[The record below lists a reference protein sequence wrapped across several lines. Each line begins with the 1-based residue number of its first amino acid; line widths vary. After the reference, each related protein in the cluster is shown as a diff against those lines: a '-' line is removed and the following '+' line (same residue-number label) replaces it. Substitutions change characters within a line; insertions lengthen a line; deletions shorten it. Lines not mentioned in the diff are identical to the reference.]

1 MWICTSLCTF
11 HNWEKYAEELMPW
24 LRESA
29 TAGQVIRGPRLAV
42 INLTSSPCLTG
53 VELLG
58 LPFFQMPPPPP
69 RCPFSVCSL
78 CTGDDAMS
86 GRREWGPQRLR
97 GDSLRAQPS
106 LRFVNPLGGEAR
118 AAAHPPKPEVSNP
131 AVVYFFWTHT
141 LENYQGQDMIEE
153 PSPSLFKSPRFYDI
167 VFHWRSSLKN
177 EVEIPKEIASISSR
191 A

>member
-1 MWICTSLCTF
+1 MCTF

-58 LPFFQMPPPPP
+58 LPFFQMPPPAPGAGGGVGV
-69 RCPFSVCSL
+69 R
-78 CTGDDAMS
+78 
-86 GRREWGPQRLR
+86 GPQRLR
-97 GDSLRAQPS
+97 GDSLRAPPS

-118 AAAHPPKPEVSNP
+118 AVAHPPKPEVSNP
-131 AVVYFFWTHT
+131 AVVYFF
-141 LENYQGQDMIEE
+141 
-153 PSPSLFKSPRFYDI
+153 
-167 VFHWRSSLKN
+167 
-177 EVEIPKEIASISSR
+177 
-191 A
+191 